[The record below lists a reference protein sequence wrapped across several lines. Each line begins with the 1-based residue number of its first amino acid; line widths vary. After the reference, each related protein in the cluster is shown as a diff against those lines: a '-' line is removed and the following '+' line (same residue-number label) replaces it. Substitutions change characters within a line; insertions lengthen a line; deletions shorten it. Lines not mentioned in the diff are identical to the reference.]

1 MQLAW
6 DDQIALVD
14 PLAVSMAP
22 FRTVLEGPGPLHH
35 ARREPGSGGPRSG
48 LRSVADAAL
57 RHATCGGFLGHSLPS
72 LSSLVEKEFGT
83 RLAKGD
89 RLTDWLRRP
98 LRPEQKTY
106 AAADV
111 EYLIE
116 LERILSERLEAR
128 GRMAWAAEECEQ
140 LRQRGR
146 VQRDPDQ
153 AWLRIKEARPL
164 RGQAASVA
172 WALAAWRER
181 RAADTDQPVRFL
193 LPDMALVGIAQ
204 RAPSTLEDLRRIR
217 GVDGRHVRRPV
228 GDEVLAAV
236 RQGTDAVQP
245 RTRPGYAGEIDKQ
258 LRPAVTLVSA
268 WVSQLARDSEIETSL
283 LATRA
288 DIEALLSESEGG
300 PTANR
305 MAGRSRRR
313 ADPRARRRSGGV
325 GVQRQRRPRPRA
337 PIPGPARLTQTRG
350 PTGRTSGSAPN
361 NT

>member
-1 MQLAW
+1 MSALWVDTDDAFEALLPSLRDAAVYAIDTEFHRERTYFPQLALVQLAW

-22 FRTVLEGPGPLHH
+22 FRTVLEGPGLCIMH
-35 ARREPGSGGPRSG
+35 AASQDLEVLDLACGALPTR
-48 LRSVADAAL
+48 LFDTQLAA
-57 RHATCGGFLGHSLPS
+57 GFLGHSLPS

-128 GRMAWAAEECEQ
+128 GRIAWAEEECEQ

-153 AWLRIKEARPL
+153 AWLRIKEALPL

-193 LPDMALVGIAQ
+193 LPDMALVGI
-204 RAPSTLEDLRRIR
+204 
-217 GVDGRHVRRPV
+217 
-228 GDEVLAAV
+228 
-236 RQGTDAVQP
+236 
-245 RTRPGYAGEIDKQ
+245 
-258 LRPAVTLVSA
+258 
-268 WVSQLARDSEIETSL
+268 
-283 LATRA
+283 
-288 DIEALLSESEGG
+288 
-300 PTANR
+300 
-305 MAGRSRRR
+305 
-313 ADPRARRRSGGV
+313 
-325 GVQRQRRPRPRA
+325 
-337 PIPGPARLTQTRG
+337 
-350 PTGRTSGSAPN
+350 
-361 NT
+361 